1 METDNQETMPVI
13 IDSKL
18 VQVPLHYE
26 KNTGGKMVK
35 VPELVG
41 EFLEI
46 KTMGSTM
53 PEYVTA
59 SQ

>member
-1 METDNQETMPVI
+1 METDNHETMPVI
-13 IDSKL
+13 IDGTL
-18 VQVPLHYE
+18 VQVPFHYE

-41 EFLEI
+41 EFVDI
-46 KTMGSTM
+46 KRLDSTM

-59 SQ
+59 SR

>member
-1 METDNQETMPVI
+1 MPVM
-13 IDSKL
+13 IDGTL
-18 VQVPLHYE
+18 VQVPFHYE

-41 EFLEI
+41 EFVDI
-46 KTMGSTM
+46 KRLDSTM

-59 SQ
+59 SR